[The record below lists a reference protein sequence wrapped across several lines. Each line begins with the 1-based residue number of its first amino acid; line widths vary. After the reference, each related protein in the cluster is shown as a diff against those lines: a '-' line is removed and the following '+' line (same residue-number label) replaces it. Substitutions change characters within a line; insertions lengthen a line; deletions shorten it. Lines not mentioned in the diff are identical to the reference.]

1 MSRHRRPFS
10 LLAALTALAASAA
23 LAGCSPGD
31 SEARVDPPSAPPA
44 DVAGLCAALHKEL
57 PETVASL
64 ARTPALPES
73 DLTAAWGGSAIVLR
87 CGIPRPAKM
96 LDDKAEGVDVNGV
109 GWLLEKL
116 DDGGFRFTTGSRL
129 AYTEVRVDKE
139 HATDAGMLVGLSA
152 SIAKTVP
159 VGVASY

>member
-10 LLAALTALAASAA
+10 LLAALTALAAPAA

-31 SEARVDPPSAPPA
+31 SEARVSLPSAPPA
-44 DVAGLCAALHKEL
+44 DVAGFCAALHKEL
-57 PETVASL
+57 PGTVSGKD
-64 ARTPALPES
+64 RTPAVPAS

-87 CGIPRPAKM
+87 CGIPRPGKM
-96 LDDKAEGVDVNGV
+96 LDPKQDGVEVNGV

-116 DDGGFRFTTGSRL
+116 DDGGYRFTTGMRL
-129 AYTEVRVDKE
+129 AYTEVLVDKE

-152 SIAKTVP
+152 AIAKTVP
-159 VGVASY
+159 EGISSY